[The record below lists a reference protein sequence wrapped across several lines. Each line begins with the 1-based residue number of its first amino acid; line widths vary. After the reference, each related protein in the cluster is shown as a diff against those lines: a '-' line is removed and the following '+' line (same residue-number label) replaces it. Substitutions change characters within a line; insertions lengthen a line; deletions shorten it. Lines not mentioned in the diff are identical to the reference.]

1 MTTQEQLVSD
11 LKTTFGEAVNS
22 TDIRS
27 YCAQNGLT
35 YRSVISLLKNYKTG
49 STTFNLGMPVS
60 DNVDSIDDTD
70 FSDSVGTTMNIF
82 NQSLIPKKD
91 SNYVPFGP
99 FKDLTSIV
107 KSNMFFP
114 VFITGL
120 SGNGK
125 TVSVEQVCAKLNR
138 ELIRVNVSAETD
150 QDDLVGGFRLDN
162 GSTVWHNGPVV
173 EAMERGAILLLDEI
187 DLASSKIM
195 VLQSV
200 LEGKP
205 LFLKKISKLVYPKAG
220 FNIIATANT
229 KGKGSGDGRFIGTN
243 LMNEAFLDR
252 FSVTLEQSYPT
263 TEQETKILT
272 KLANSIGLDDADDFI
287 KRLVTWADDTRKT
300 FLDGGID
307 ELIST
312 RRLTLVIRGYKIF
325 NNKAS
330 AIKYAVQRFDPET
343 RDAFITLYDKIDA
356 TYSREEEKAR
366 RQLENQD
373 EEDST
378 PVADPSIKEIQ
389 IVPIDAPSVPSGNL
403 PF

>member
-99 FKDLTSIV
+99 FKDLKSIV

-150 QDDLVGGFRLDN
+150 QDRMAQRPSSRGN
-162 GSTVWHNGPVV
+162 GSRRN
-173 EAMERGAILLLDEI
+173 
-187 DLASSKIM
+187 SS
-195 VLQSV
+195 S
-200 LEGKP
+200 
-205 LFLKKISKLVYPKAG
+205 
-220 FNIIATANT
+220 
-229 KGKGSGDGRFIGTN
+229 
-243 LMNEAFLDR
+243 
-252 FSVTLEQSYPT
+252 
-263 TEQETKILT
+263 
-272 KLANSIGLDDADDFI
+272 
-287 KRLVTWADDTRKT
+287 
-300 FLDGGID
+300 
-307 ELIST
+307 
-312 RRLTLVIRGYKIF
+312 
-325 NNKAS
+325 
-330 AIKYAVQRFDPET
+330 
-343 RDAFITLYDKIDA
+343 
-356 TYSREEEKAR
+356 
-366 RQLENQD
+366 
-373 EEDST
+373 
-378 PVADPSIKEIQ
+378 
-389 IVPIDAPSVPSGNL
+389 
-403 PF
+403 